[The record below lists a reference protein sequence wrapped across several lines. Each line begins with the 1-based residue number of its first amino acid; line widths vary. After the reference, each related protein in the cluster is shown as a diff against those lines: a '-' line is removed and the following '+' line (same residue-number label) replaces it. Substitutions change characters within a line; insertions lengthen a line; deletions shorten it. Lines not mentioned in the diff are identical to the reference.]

1 MLEEAYRLL
10 VGKFKGVKKSR
21 EELVKFIIRKALAF
35 GEEKARREK
44 KGGIMEH
51 KYRGGISKQEEK
63 TINKAY
69 LQRLF

>member
-35 GEEKARREK
+35 GDERTRREN
-44 KGGIMEH
+44 KGGI
-51 KYRGGISKQEEK
+51 
-63 TINKAY
+63 
-69 LQRLF
+69 